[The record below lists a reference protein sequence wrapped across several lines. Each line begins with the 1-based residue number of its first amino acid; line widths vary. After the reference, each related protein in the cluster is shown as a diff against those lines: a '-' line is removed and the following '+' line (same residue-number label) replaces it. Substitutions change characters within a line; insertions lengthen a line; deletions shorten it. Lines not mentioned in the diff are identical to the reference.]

1 MSTPFSTQ
9 PTSLTYRS
17 IKQPL
22 LPNKDTGYTGFI
34 IRAALRSTQF
44 ILAICIAGIYGAD
57 LYNFTLLKQHAPASW
72 IYAEIVALISVATC
86 TLHCFVHMPWIW
98 SALWDFIVAILWT
111 AQAGYFGT
119 VYLGDEKDVGEA
131 TGDESRMKAGVGI
144 GLTCMLLWLASFV
157 QGIVFCCQARRVR
170 RSKPKRT
177 DRTISVLIEQGVRQH
192 ETGVL
197 RKNGAEQLPDYEDV
211 EEGVRPSEKR
221 Q

>member
-1 MSTPFSTQ
+1 M
-9 PTSLTYRS
+9 
-17 IKQPL
+17 
-22 LPNKDTGYTGFI
+22 
-34 IRAALRSTQF
+34 
-44 ILAICIAGIYGAD
+44 
-57 LYNFTLLKQHAPASW
+57 
-72 IYAEIVALISVATC
+72 
-86 TLHCFVHMPWIW
+86 
-98 SALWDFIVAILWT
+98 
-111 AQAGYFGT
+111 
-119 VYLGDEKDVGEA
+119 YLGDEKDIGET

-157 QGIVFCCQARRVR
+157 QGILFCCQARRVR